1 MNKCPQVTH
10 LALTEPSIIS
20 SRTESGWARHLPL
33 LMYSMPELEH
43 FMTSTQIMA
52 THGNEIV
59 PALLEHHSQRL
70 KSFRVIASPAS
81 YGNHRHHQ
89 QRIGLKRQLSD
100 TSFESTSEED
110 DTNHPLSMISKGS
123 TTCPTKQHC
132 LRVLESCP
140 KLETFESRVDLSMQ
154 DVIASVSRW
163 LCHDSIKVLALEVQE
178 LFNDCGSEEVAI
190 MDMFIKTLLHGSRQS
205 SPTAEIKGNQPSI
218 SECYHLPSLS
228 TASSI
233 PSTSSM
239 DTFMSK
245 SSAPSPGLSIP
256 SASSSLSASKQHTHS
271 ILQQSEPIVANTF
284 TTSPPSETL
293 PSSTYFPSHRH
304 AEASPTACDENM
316 ETGVDKGEA
325 PKAYV
330 LGKYDPPPILTT
342 PSECC
347 RAKYPVQAVGRLVAL
362 QYLVERQLT
371 KLASLDQF
379 SLGQTMYQMP
389 KG

>member
-1 MNKCPQVTH
+1 
-10 LALTEPSIIS
+10 
-20 SRTESGWARHLPL
+20 
-33 LMYSMPELEH
+33 MPGLEH

-59 PALLEHHSQRL
+59 AVLLEHHSQRL
-70 KSFRVIASPAS
+70 KSFRVIASPPS

-110 DTNHPLSMISKGS
+110 DTNHPPSMISKGS
-123 TTCPTKQHC
+123 TTRPTKQHC

-154 DVIASVSRW
+154 DVIASVSKW

-178 LFNDCGSEEVAI
+178 LFNDCSLEEVAI

-233 PSTSSM
+233 PSTSST

-245 SSAPSPGLSIP
+245 SSAPSPGFSIP

-304 AEASPTACDENM
+304 AEASPTTCDEDM

-325 PKAYV
+325 PKTYV
-330 LGKYDPPPILTT
+330 LGKHDPPPILTT
-342 PSECC
+342 PPECC